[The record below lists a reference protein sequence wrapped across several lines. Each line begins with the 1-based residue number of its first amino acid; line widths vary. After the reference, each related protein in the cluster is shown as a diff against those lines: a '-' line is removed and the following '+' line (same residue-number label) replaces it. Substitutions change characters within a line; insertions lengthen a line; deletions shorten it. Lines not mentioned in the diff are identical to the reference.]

1 MKCYFCISK
10 YTRMLEYD
18 ISPAVEAFSTN
29 IADSTDFDVV
39 LPLHQSHGTESII
52 VNTAD
57 DVNRTFGVDAL
68 ITQTPGLR
76 IGVKTADCVPVLL
89 HDGATR
95 TVAAIHSGWKGTLAD
110 IIGATVGRMTAE
122 CGVAPANISAVIG
135 PCIHIEAFEVGD
147 DVRDLFQEAGFGD
160 FCRRLPRFGAADG
173 EKWHIDLPSIC
184 RRELVRAGVRT
195 IDVRPEC
202 TYTLHRQFYSARRL
216 GPAFQKQRILSCIM
230 LRQINNPILH

>member
-1 MKCYFCISK
+1 
-10 YTRMLEYD
+10 MLEYD

-39 LPLHQSHGTESII
+39 LPLHQSHGTESVI

-110 IIGATVGRMTAE
+110 IIGATVGRMAAE

-135 PCIHIEAFEVGD
+135 PASTS
-147 DVRDLFQEAGFGD
+147 R
-160 FCRRLPRFGAADG
+160 
-173 EKWHIDLPSIC
+173 PSRWATTCATFSKRPVSAIS
-184 RRELVRAGVRT
+184 AGVCPGSAPPT
-195 IDVRPEC
+195 VKNGISTSPPYAGANSSAPACAPSTCVPNVP
-202 TYTLHRQFYSARRL
+202 TPSTANSTLPAASAPPSKSSASS
-216 GPAFQKQRILSCIM
+216 PASCSAK
-230 LRQINNPILH
+230 

>member
-95 TVAAIHSGWKGTLAD
+95 TVAAIHSGDRKS
-110 IIGATVGRMTAE
+110 V
-122 CGVAPANISAVIG
+122 V
-135 PCIHIEAFEVGD
+135 
-147 DVRDLFQEAGFGD
+147 
-160 FCRRLPRFGAADG
+160 
-173 EKWHIDLPSIC
+173 
-184 RRELVRAGVRT
+184 
-195 IDVRPEC
+195 
-202 TYTLHRQFYSARRL
+202 
-216 GPAFQKQRILSCIM
+216 
-230 LRQINNPILH
+230 